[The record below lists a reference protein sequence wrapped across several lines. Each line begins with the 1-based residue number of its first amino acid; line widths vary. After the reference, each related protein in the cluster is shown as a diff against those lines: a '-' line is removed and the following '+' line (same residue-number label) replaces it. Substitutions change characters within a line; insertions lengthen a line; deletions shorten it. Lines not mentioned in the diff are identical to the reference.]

1 MKIVIKCIHSSPIV
15 LIIREGGGVAEGGGG
30 AVGGGGGGA
39 GDDGEGGVGFAPKGL
54 ARWAYKEPISSY
66 SIYIG
71 PWCDLSAP
79 IRPPGTKAGS

>member
-1 MKIVIKCIHSSPIV
+1 M
-15 LIIREGGGVAEGGGG
+15 EGGGE
-30 AVGGGGGGA
+30 
-39 GDDGEGGVGFAPKGL
+39 DGEGGVGFAPKGL

-79 IRPPGTKAGS
+79 IRPPVTKAESYNIPILPTVSYVARKKFGLKDCIR